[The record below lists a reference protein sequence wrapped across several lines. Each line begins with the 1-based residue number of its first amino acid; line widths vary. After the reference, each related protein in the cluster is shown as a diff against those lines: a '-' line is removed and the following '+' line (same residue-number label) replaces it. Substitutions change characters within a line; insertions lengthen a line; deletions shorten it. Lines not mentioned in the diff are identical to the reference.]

1 MFGAEVVAT
10 VTELTAA
17 DPACCDRDGL
27 ATLAADVRRVR
38 AWLDAVDARIAV
50 HAARLAADGACEP
63 AGDLLAGGGRRAS
76 RDAAAA
82 ARRGEVCDQLPKVHD
97 ALAAGAVSAGHVDA
111 IARTAAGLDDAARS
125 ELKELEPAIVGSA
138 KTKPVE
144 AFEREMSELGRIL
157 SRDDGVTQ
165 LARLKQQRRVRRWV
179 DRQTGMCKTL
189 LELDPE
195 TDARV
200 AAAFDAAVAAAR
212 ARQQGDDVDFE
223 HLRADALVELITG
236 GRSTDRRVP
245 EVSVLIDL
253 ETLCHG
259 LHERSVC
266 ETGDGNPL
274 PPETIRRLCCDAD
287 LLPIVLGGDGVP
299 LDLGRTQRLASH
311 DQRRALRALY
321 RHCAF
326 PGCTVRFDDCRIHH
340 VTWWDKFGPTD
351 LPNLLP
357 LCEAHHHLVHE
368 GGWTLTIDPDR
379 TITLQRPDGTIHDHG
394 DTTNRTP
401 RPAAA
406 ATPEV
411 DLKRPSEDEIPI
423 HLERAAAPNRRPPGQ
438 PPAPSSYGTDD
449 TPRPWES
456 GIPPHLVRAAKAACA
471 ARAGEAVATENA
483 PPRPAS
489 ADRDSE
495 YAGTAIPRQPPGAP
509 GGPAAEAPA
518 GVAPP
523 PTAPPTR
530 CNDLE
535 SGTCDIESPGHLLRA
550 ARTSRRNRATTPGH
564 LPSPHLRLERPP
576 PDTPPSDAGHSCV
589 TETAIDRGRGDGN
602 RRRPD
607 LRHRFRHRP
616 QKR

>member
-1 MFGAEVVAT
+1 MPDAPTSSANCPRTWQIRGLVIRGEAVTPPFYDRSEPLWISLSFPVDLTNVRVYYGHMFGAEVVAT

-17 DPACCDRDGL
+17 GPACCDRDGL

-357 LCEAHHHLVHE
+357 LCEAHHHVVHE

-379 TITLQRPDGTIHDHG
+379 TITLQRPDGTIHYHG

-401 RPAAA
+401 RPA
-406 ATPEV
+406 
-411 DLKRPSEDEIPI
+411 
-423 HLERAAAPNRRPPGQ
+423 RAAPRDTRGRPETTQRRRDPHPPRAGRRTQ
-438 PPAPSSYGTDD
+438 PAT
-449 TPRPWES
+449 TRP
-456 GIPPHLVRAAKAACA
+456 AACA
-471 ARAGEAVATENA
+471 E
-483 PPRPAS
+483 
-489 ADRDSE
+489 
-495 YAGTAIPRQPPGAP
+495 Q
-509 GGPAAEAPA
+509 
-518 GVAPP
+518 
-523 PTAPPTR
+523 
-530 CNDLE
+530 
-535 SGTCDIESPGHLLRA
+535 
-550 ARTSRRNRATTPGH
+550 
-564 LPSPHLRLERPP
+564 
-576 PDTPPSDAGHSCV
+576 
-589 TETAIDRGRGDGN
+589 
-602 RRRPD
+602 
-607 LRHRFRHRP
+607 LRHRRHATTIGERHP
-616 QKR
+616 ATPRTRRQSRLRSTRR